1 MTPKHC
7 WQGRPMTD
15 IWFCGDTHSRFRH
28 LIAAV
33 KTHRPTAIVLLGDVE
48 ATKPLEDELAA
59 ILSLT
64 DVLWIAGNHDTDSVS
79 AYDHLYG
86 STLRDRNLHG
96 RVVDVAGVKIAGL
109 GGIFREKV
117 WMPPAEPIYASA
129 REFLR
134 AAGNVDRWRGG
145 LPLRHRTTIFADEYY
160 ALARMRADVLVA
172 VLLR

>member
-1 MTPKHC
+1 MAE
-7 WQGRPMTD
+7 

-28 LIAAV
+28 IIAAV
-33 KTHRPTAIVLLGDVE
+33 KTHRPPAIVLLGDVE

-64 DVLWIAGNHDTDSVS
+64 DVFWIAGNHDTDSVS

-134 AAGNVDRWRGG
+134 AVGNVDRWRGSR
-145 LPLRHRTTIFADEYY
+145 P
-160 ALARMRADVLVA
+160 VA
-172 VLLR
+172 WCRSVSL